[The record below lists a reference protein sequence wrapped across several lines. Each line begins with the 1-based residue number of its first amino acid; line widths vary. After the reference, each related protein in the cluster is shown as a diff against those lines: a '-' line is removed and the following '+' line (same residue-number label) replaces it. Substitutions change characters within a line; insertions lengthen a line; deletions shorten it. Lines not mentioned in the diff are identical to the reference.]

1 MTLERAVALK
11 TAVRRPALQTSDLVV
26 YLGAALATIVAAF
39 ASVAIGADLG
49 LGLVLIVAFFAACL
63 LGFLVAPHVVVA
75 LMIPLFAFIPA
86 AKVFLTPLVGPAKD
100 LVTLAAAAATVAV
113 LVLKPARSRVR
124 ALPDRWVLL
133 GVGLLLALYV
143 LNVGGGHGAAWA
155 QGLRLTSEP
164 LLLLIAGLTLAD
176 GKRTLRWAIA
186 SLVATACAVAC
197 YGLLQQAVG
206 QWTLV
211 GWGYSFSKQ
220 VRTYNGHLRSF
231 STFDDPFAYAAFLLF
246 GLAAVFFWL
255 RRGVL
260 AAACAALIV
269 SGLAVSYV
277 RTAALIVTALVGL
290 WLARKGLS
298 TSSVLVTAAAVVAMG
313 SLLVTG
319 AGATETRTY
328 SSDTSNL
335 TFNGRISAWKAALGS
350 PSQWPFGRGV
360 GKVGTAAYRS
370 AFVLAPGP
378 KTAPTVRA
386 VDSGYLA
393 TIADVGLA
401 GVAVLLALLARLV
414 VLAWRGTRRG
424 QPSSWLA
431 LGLIAV
437 LVLDAATRSS
447 FTGFPTAFL
456 GLFIVGLALST
467 AANEKAHDLTGAPA
481 SRSSTLRAVFRHE

>member
-1 MTLERAVALK
+1 MTLGQADATQ
-11 TAVRRPALQTSDLVV
+11 TAVRQHGLPTADLVL
-26 YLGAALATIVAAF
+26 YAGAAF
-39 ASVAIGADLG
+39 ATVVAAYASVVMGAHIG
-49 LGLVLIVAFFAACL
+49 LGLVLVVAFFGACL

-86 AKVFLTPLVGPAKD
+86 AKIFLTPLVGPVKD
-100 LVTLAAAAATVAV
+100 LLTLAAAVATVAV
-113 LVLKPARSRVR
+113 LVLKPARARGR
-124 ALPDRWVLL
+124 TLPDQWVLL
-133 GVGLLLALYV
+133 AVGLLLGLYV
-143 LNVGGGHGAAWA
+143 VNVGGGHGAAWG

-164 LLLLIAGLTLAD
+164 LVLLIAGFTLAD
-176 GKRTLRWAIA
+176 RKRALRWALV
-186 SLVATACAVAC
+186 SLIATACATAF
-197 YGLLQQAVG
+197 YGLVQQAVG
-206 QWTLV
+206 PWTLV
-211 GWGYSFSKQ
+211 GWGYSFSEQ
-220 VRTYNGHLRSF
+220 VRSYNGHLRSF
-231 STFDDPFAYAAFLLF
+231 STFDDPFGYAAFLLF
-246 GLAAVFFWL
+246 GLTAVFFWM

-260 AAACAALIV
+260 AAACALLIV
-269 SGLAVSYV
+269 SGLAVSFV

-298 TSSVLVTAAAVVAMG
+298 TSSVLVTAASIVAMV

-335 TFNGRISAWKAALGS
+335 TFNGRISAWKTALGP

-360 GKVGTAAYRS
+360 GKVGTAAYRTTY
-370 AFVLAPGP
+370 VLAPGP
-378 KTAPTVRA
+378 KAAAHARA

-424 QPSSWLA
+424 HPASWLA
-431 LGLIAV
+431 LALLTV
-437 LVLDAATRSS
+437 LMLDAVTRSS

-456 GLFIVGLALST
+456 GLLIVGLALST
-467 AANEKAHDLTGAPA
+467 AARDGAK
-481 SRSSTLRAVFRHE
+481 T